1 MYTEKAMLVID
12 QDLQE
17 KNYMKR
23 NIKPNININRCN
35 AYSGLAHMYAAI
47 RVENSPIFT
56 KNIKDTMD
64 LEVPADMKGGI
75 IVFPKRA
82 ADVMLHDVENIAQ
95 KHAPTRWTIGK
106 YLKGRYTD
114 KNGKVYSEDSLSI
127 EIIGISDDALTET
140 AEELCKAFNLESVLI
155 KSYLERN
162 QIYIV
167 E

>member
-1 MYTEKAMLVID
+1 
-12 QDLQE
+12 
-17 KNYMKR
+17 MKR

-47 RVENSPIFT
+47 RIENSPIFT
-56 KNIKDTMD
+56 KNIKYTTD

-75 IVFPKRA
+75 IVFPKQTNII
-82 ADVMLHDVENIAQ
+82 LSEVESIAQ
-95 KHAPTRWTIGK
+95 RHEPLGWTIGK
-106 YLKGRYTD
+106 DLKGRYTD

-140 AEELCKAFNLESVLI
+140 AEELCRTFCLDSVLI
-155 KSYLERN
+155 KSYMERY

>member
-1 MYTEKAMLVID
+1 M
-12 QDLQE
+12 
-17 KNYMKR
+17 R
-23 NIKPNININRCN
+23 SHIKPNINPNKCN

-75 IVFPKRA
+75 IVFPKQA
-82 ADVMLHDVENIAQ
+82 NIMLSGVESIAQ
-95 KHAPTRWTIGK
+95 RHEPLGWTIGK

-114 KNGKVYSEDSLSI
+114 KNGKEYSEDSLSV
-127 EIIGISDDALTET
+127 EIIGITDNELTET

-162 QIYIV
+162 KIYIV
-167 E
+167 K

>member
-1 MYTEKAMLVID
+1 
-12 QDLQE
+12 
-17 KNYMKR
+17 MKR

-56 KNIKDTMD
+56 KNIKGTMD

-75 IVFPKRA
+75 IVFPKQA
-82 ADVMLHDVENIAQ
+82 NITLSEVENIAQ
-95 KHAPTRWTIGK
+95 RHEPLCWTIGK
-106 YLKGRYTD
+106 FFSGRYTD
-114 KNGKVYSEDSLSI
+114 KKGQVYSEDSLSA
-127 EIIGISDDALTET
+127 EIIGLSDDELTET
-140 AEELCKAFNLESVLI
+140 AEELCRTFCLDSVLI
-155 KSYLERN
+155 KSYMERY

>member
-1 MYTEKAMLVID
+1 
-12 QDLQE
+12 
-17 KNYMKR
+17 MKR

-56 KNIKDTMD
+56 NNIKDIMD

-75 IVFPKRA
+75 IVFPKQA
-82 ADVMLHDVENIAQ
+82 NIMLSEVESIAQ
-95 KHAPTRWTIGK
+95 RHEPLGWTIGK
-106 YLKGRYTD
+106 DLKGRYTD

-140 AEELCKAFNLESVLI
+140 AEELLKEFILESILI
-155 KSYLERN
+155 KSYFGRN